1 MNKMSKEE
9 TTKNVWVTTHGDQ
22 WAVKIAGEAKP
33 LKVFDRKA
41 DAMEFAK
48 ERAKEEK
55 TELISQKRDGKINLK
70 DSYGHDSRK
79 TKG

>member
-1 MNKMSKEE
+1 MSKEE

-22 WAVKIAGEAKP
+22 WAVKIAG
-33 LKVFDRKA
+33 D
-41 DAMEFAK
+41 
-48 ERAKEEK
+48 
-55 TELISQKRDGKINLK
+55 LK

>member
-1 MNKMSKEE
+1 MRKEE

-33 LKVFDRKA
+33 LKVFDRKT
-41 DAMEFAK
+41 DAMEF
-48 ERAKEEK
+48 AKEEK